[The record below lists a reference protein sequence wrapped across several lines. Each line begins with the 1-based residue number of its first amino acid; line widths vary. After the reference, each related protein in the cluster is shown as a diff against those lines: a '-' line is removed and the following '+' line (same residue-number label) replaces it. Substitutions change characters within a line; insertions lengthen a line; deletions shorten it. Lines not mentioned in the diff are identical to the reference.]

1 MVGMV
6 TKGLRVRNV
15 CCAAEVRTKDN
26 VLDQSGID
34 ASFLSASANGSFNA
48 SAMNVQVQ
56 KQLERA
62 AVLRAKEKEL
72 AEKVSSCM
80 RLALHVVESLVVGR
94 QASLMKKELQAA
106 AEHAFT
112 LQQQVDNLQLE
123 LRVCCVYVVM

>member
-1 MVGMV
+1 MVH
-6 TKGLRVRNV
+6 
-15 CCAAEVRTKDN
+15 AAEVRTKDN

-34 ASFLSASANGSFNA
+34 SSFLSGSANGSFKA
-48 SAMNVQVQ
+48 SAMNIQVQ

-72 AEKVSSCM
+72 AEKVMPDAKLASHRIEM
-80 RLALHVVESLVVGR
+80 RVVEC

-123 LRVCCVYVVM
+123 LRVRRWRAVSLLV